1 MEEAKRGEIIQESN
15 LTTENNEDKMSEKQM
30 VVLMEKLGLF
40 EK

>member
-15 LTTENNEDKMSEKQM
+15 MTTENDESQMSEKQK